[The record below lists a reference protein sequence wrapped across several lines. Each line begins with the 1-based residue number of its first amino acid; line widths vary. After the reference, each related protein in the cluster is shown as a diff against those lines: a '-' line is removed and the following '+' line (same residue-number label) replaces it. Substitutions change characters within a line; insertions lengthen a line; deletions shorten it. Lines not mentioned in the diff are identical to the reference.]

1 MRRFIFGLALLV
13 SLTPALARNHH
24 GSSVSINTEGD
35 EPLTS
40 CDQLHATFNDERVP
54 VIEQDLGG
62 TGLRSLHIDA
72 ARNGGVY
79 VSGSDSATYSVKA
92 CKAAALSVG
101 VDNVHA
107 GLRGD
112 TTYVDGPDEGEWVVY
127 FIVSAPRNA
136 SLDLNAHNGPISV
149 RDVTSGTI
157 TARVE
162 NGPIS
167 LKNDGGT
174 IDASAQNGPVSFA
187 GDSGTVKLRAQNG
200 PVSVKLEGAYWNGS
214 SLDAATTNGPLSL
227 KLPAGYRSGVLV
239 ESDGHGP
246 VSCHAEA
253 CRNAMRSRASSDSD
267 DDTPRRLEFGSGPAV
282 VHLATVNG
290 PLSVKEQ

>member
-1 MRRFIFGLALLV
+1 MRRLIFGLALLV
-13 SLTPALARNHH
+13 SLTPAFARNHH
-24 GSSVSINTEGD
+24 GSSVSINTDSD
-35 EPLTS
+35 EPLTR
-40 CDQLHATFNDERVP
+40 CDQIHATFNDERVP
-54 VIEQDLGG
+54 VVEQNLGG
-62 TGLRSLHIDA
+62 SGIRSLHIDA
-72 ARNGGVY
+72 TRNGGIY
-79 VSGSDSATYSVKA
+79 VSGSDSGTYSVKA
-92 CKAAALSVG
+92 CKAAALNVDVNSVR
-101 VDNVHA
+101 V

-112 TTYVDGPDEGEWVVY
+112 TTYVDGPEDGDWVVY
-127 FIVSAPRNA
+127 FIVDAPRNA

-149 RDVTSGTI
+149 RDVSSGSI

-167 LKNDGGT
+167 LKNSGGT

-200 PVSVKLEGAYWNGS
+200 PVSVKLEGSTWNGA

-246 VSCHAEA
+246 VSCRAEA
-253 CRNAMRSRASSDSD
+253 CRNAMRSNASSDSD
-267 DDTPRRLEFGSGPAV
+267 DAPRRLEFGSGPAV